1 MTHRTRFMIA
11 AMAPALAVVVMT
23 VVAPGTNSQF
33 TDTDTGTMN
42 ITFSNDPSRYPS
54 DHVQLVHQSQ
64 PMHPPAPHHTTG
76 PSDTAAP
83 ADEPSVTP
91 PPSVEVEPT
100 PTDPP
105 SATPTPEEG
114 STPDEGSQ

>member
-42 ITFSNDPSRYPS
+42 ITFSNDPSRSRSSEVKSRAMKTLPIVS
-54 DHVQLVHQSQ
+54 CAKQERWQSCAIRTQ
-64 PMHPPAPHHTTG
+64 R
-76 PSDTAAP
+76 
-83 ADEPSVTP
+83 
-91 PPSVEVEPT
+91 
-100 PTDPP
+100 
-105 SATPTPEEG
+105 
-114 STPDEGSQ
+114 